1 MRRYLDQMIRNFI
14 LDIISLLDKEHLTRD
29 MLLILLIDGLLWLR
43 LKKIKSQKEEYLTGK
58 RLGRFEN
65 SIDNYVVLR
74 INNAAIIT
82 KATIILHL
90 SSFCHTFVIPRHI
103 NTTMF

>member
-29 MLLILLIDGLLWLR
+29 MLLILLINGLLWLR

-65 SIDNYVVLR
+65 SIDNYYSDLG
-74 INNAAIIT
+74 IT
-82 KATIILHL
+82 IFGIALSTILIGILLYLQL
-90 SSFCHTFVIPRHI
+90 S
-103 NTTMF
+103 M

>member
-1 MRRYLDQMIRNFI
+1 MFKMRRYLDQMIRNFI

-65 SIDNYVVLR
+65 SIDNYYSDLG
-74 INNAAIIT
+74 IT
-82 KATIILHL
+82 IFGIALSTILIGILLYLQL
-90 SSFCHTFVIPRHI
+90 S
-103 NTTMF
+103 M

>member
-58 RLGRFEN
+58 RLGRYEN
-65 SIDNYVVLR
+65 SINNYYSDLE
-74 INNAAIIT
+74 IT
-82 KATIILHL
+82 IFGIALSTILIGILLYLQL
-90 SSFCHTFVIPRHI
+90 S
-103 NTTMF
+103 M

>member
-1 MRRYLDQMIRNFI
+1 MIRNFI

-65 SIDNYVVLR
+65 SIDNYYSDSG
-74 INNAAIIT
+74 IT
-82 KATIILHL
+82 IFGIALSTILIGILLYLQL
-90 SSFCHTFVIPRHI
+90 S
-103 NTTMF
+103 M

>member
-1 MRRYLDQMIRNFI
+1 MIRSFI

-65 SIDNYVVLR
+65 SIDNYYSDLG
-74 INNAAIIT
+74 IT
-82 KATIILHL
+82 IFGIALSTILIGILLYLQL
-90 SSFCHTFVIPRHI
+90 S
-103 NTTMF
+103 M

>member
-65 SIDNYVVLR
+65 SIDNYYSDLG
-74 INNAAIIT
+74 IT
-82 KATIILHL
+82 IFGIALSTILIGILLYLQL
-90 SSFCHTFVIPRHI
+90 S
-103 NTTMF
+103 M

>member
-1 MRRYLDQMIRNFI
+1 MIRNFI

-65 SIDNYVVLR
+65 SIDNYYSDLG
-74 INNAAIIT
+74 IT
-82 KATIILHL
+82 IFGIALSTILIGILLYLQL
-90 SSFCHTFVIPRHI
+90 S
-103 NTTMF
+103 M

>member
-1 MRRYLDQMIRNFI
+1 MIRNFI

-65 SIDNYVVLR
+65 SIDNYHSDLG
-74 INNAAIIT
+74 IT
-82 KATIILHL
+82 IFGIALSTILIGILLYLQL
-90 SSFCHTFVIPRHI
+90 S
-103 NTTMF
+103 M

>member
-65 SIDNYVVLR
+65 SIDNYYSDLG
-74 INNAAIIT
+74 IT
-82 KATIILHL
+82 IFGIALSTILIGILLYLPL
-90 SSFCHTFVIPRHI
+90 S
-103 NTTMF
+103 M

>member
-14 LDIISLLDKEHLTRD
+14 SDIISLLDKEHLTRD

-65 SIDNYVVLR
+65 SIDNYYSDLGITIFGIALSTILIGILLYLR
-74 INNAAIIT
+74 
-82 KATIILHL
+82 L
-90 SSFCHTFVIPRHI
+90 S
-103 NTTMF
+103 M

>member
-1 MRRYLDQMIRNFI
+1 MIRNFI
-14 LDIISLLDKEHLTRD
+14 SDIISLLDKEHLTRD

-65 SIDNYVVLR
+65 SIDNYYSDLGITIFGIALSTILIGILLYLR
-74 INNAAIIT
+74 
-82 KATIILHL
+82 L
-90 SSFCHTFVIPRHI
+90 S
-103 NTTMF
+103 M

>member
-1 MRRYLDQMIRNFI
+1 MDQMIRNFI

-65 SIDNYVVLR
+65 SIDNYYSDLG
-74 INNAAIIT
+74 IT
-82 KATIILHL
+82 IFGIALSTILIGILLYLQL
-90 SSFCHTFVIPRHI
+90 S
-103 NTTMF
+103 M

>member
-1 MRRYLDQMIRNFI
+1 ML

-58 RLGRFEN
+58 RLGRLEN
-65 SIDNYVVLR
+65 SIDNYYSDLGTTIFGIALSTILIGIYLSVL
-74 INNAAIIT
+74 
-82 KATIILHL
+82 LFHL
-90 SSFCHTFVIPRHI
+90 F
-103 NTTMF
+103 

>member
-1 MRRYLDQMIRNFI
+1 MIRNFI

-29 MLLILLIDGLLWLR
+29 MLLILLIDALLWLR

-65 SIDNYVVLR
+65 SIDNYYSDLG
-74 INNAAIIT
+74 IT
-82 KATIILHL
+82 IFGIALSTILIGILLYLQL
-90 SSFCHTFVIPRHI
+90 S
-103 NTTMF
+103 M

>member
-1 MRRYLDQMIRNFI
+1 MIRNFI

-58 RLGRFEN
+58 RLGRFDN
-65 SIDNYVVLR
+65 PIDNYYSDLG
-74 INNAAIIT
+74 IT
-82 KATIILHL
+82 IFGIALSTILIGILLYLQL
-90 SSFCHTFVIPRHI
+90 S
-103 NTTMF
+103 M

>member
-1 MRRYLDQMIRNFI
+1 MKRYLDQIIRNLI

-65 SIDNYVVLR
+65 SIDNYYSDLG
-74 INNAAIIT
+74 IT
-82 KATIILHL
+82 IFGIALSTILIGILLYLQL
-90 SSFCHTFVIPRHI
+90 S
-103 NTTMF
+103 M